1 MNKILTLCG
10 FALAKISLDTL
21 KNYLEHI
28 RFSAN
33 EPHYFVK
40 AHPRDILE
48 GAQLFTIEKVN
59 GEVVINSIDNES
71 IAYIYDEEGSGIYT
85 NVVFLDKVETTEEGE
100 VHIATGIKNMRLDRI
115 YCLANP
121 DSKKQ

>member
-10 FALAKISLDTL
+10 FALAKISLDTF

-28 RFSAN
+28 RSSAN
-33 EPHYFVK
+33 EPHYFIK

-48 GAQLFTIEKVN
+48 GADLFTIEKIN
-59 GEVVINSIDNES
+59 GEVVINSIDSES

-85 NVVFLDKVETTEEGE
+85 TVVFLDKVEATEEGTI
-100 VHIATGIKNMRLDRI
+100 HIATGKKNMRLDKI